1 MWARKNKEINPRR
14 LERRVLCSCQME
26 RQGSLGHLD
35 WRRMCSRNSAPLA
48 GGALSSWQQP
58 GGSFYSLST
67 LGDLAG
73 GFDFRIQGEELW
85 ILVFTTY
92 LELEA
97 MVHLPEFPFFFE
109 QEAEGPVRLSK
120 ECEHL
125 RLPTGST
132 WAQGAGVGIEENS
145 PFLFPSEIGLLWS
158 LFSLCLLPEG
168 WFFYLW
174 GASWFLVIAN
184 CFLLG
189 VNWSGQQSTVA
200 LGAGI
205 WASSSGSAAGDQDDL
220 FSLNCGFLICGWVTI
235 TVPTAMTC
243 GDEEIGEGK
252 QGMDCCPGLHWSTR
266 DQQMI
271 AMGMNRAHGVIHPPR
286 SQLETFW
293 FSQKEFVLFRKKCSS
308 PQIVILKNTEIHR
321 LYLLIQCL
329 F

>member
-35 WRRMCSRNSAPLA
+35 WRRMCCRNSAPLA

-120 ECEHL
+120 ESEHL

-145 PFLFPSEIGLLWS
+145 PFLFPSECLSKQDILYMY
-158 LFSLCLLPEG
+158 LC
-168 WFFYLW
+168 
-174 GASWFLVIAN
+174 
-184 CFLLG
+184 
-189 VNWSGQQSTVA
+189 A
-200 LGAGI
+200 L
-205 WASSSGSAAGDQDDL
+205 QRL
-220 FSLNCGFLICGWVTI
+220 
-235 TVPTAMTC
+235 
-243 GDEEIGEGK
+243 
-252 QGMDCCPGLHWSTR
+252 
-266 DQQMI
+266 
-271 AMGMNRAHGVIHPPR
+271 
-286 SQLETFW
+286 
-293 FSQKEFVLFRKKCSS
+293 
-308 PQIVILKNTEIHR
+308 R
-321 LYLLIQCL
+321 LYLFCSLW
-329 F
+329 